1 MKRPPKDSSG
11 NAANKPFHG
20 PEKKLSKKLKRKE
33 IRESLGK
40 TKDAAERPKRTFK
53 GGRAKGLPVPAS
65 AETPGDLRLN
75 QFISRAGV
83 CSRREAD
90 ALIAEGLIKVNGK
103 VVKELGIRVKH
114 DDRVEYNGK
123 TLQGERM
130 VYVLLNKPKGYIT
143 TTEDDKDRRT
153 VMELVASAC
162 EERIYPVGRL
172 DRSTIGLLLFTN
184 DGDLAKKLTHPASN
198 VRKIYHVYLNKP
210 MALEDLET
218 IAQGVTLEDGLI
230 KPDRINYV
238 VEAEKGD
245 EIGIQIHSGKNR
257 IVRRIFEHMGYT
269 VEKLDRTLFAGL
281 TKKDLPRGKWRF
293 LNDKEVAMLKMLG
306 TGEVKAKK
314 PAYEKPRPA
323 RAPRKPSAS
332 AKKK

>member
-1 MKRPPKDSSG
+1 M
-11 NAANKPFHG
+11 
-20 PEKKLSKKLKRKE
+20 PEATQSP
-33 IRESLGK
+33 
-40 TKDAAERPKRTFK
+40 T
-53 GGRAKGLPVPAS
+53 
-65 AETPGDLRLN
+65 DLRLN

-90 ALIAEGLIKVNGK
+90 ELITQGLVKVNGR
-103 VVKELGIRVKH
+103 VVKELGVRVKR

-123 TLQGERM
+123 VLQGERM

-172 DRSTIGLLLFTN
+172 DRATLGLLLFTN
-184 DGDLAKKLTHPASN
+184 DGDLAKKLTHPSSN
-198 VRKIYHVYLNKP
+198 IRKIYHVYLNKP
-210 MALEDLET
+210 MELDDLDS
-218 IAQGVTLEDGLI
+218 IAQGVELEDGFI

-257 IVRRIFEHMGYT
+257 IVRRIFEHKGYE
-269 VEKLDRTLFAGL
+269 VLKLDRSLFAGL

-306 TGEVKAKK
+306 TGDPKAKMK
-314 PAYEKPRPA
+314 ETDKARPA
-323 RAPRKPSAS
+323 RKPVKRTSS
-332 AKKK
+332 PKKDRT